1 MVTFVGGVERDSSTS
16 KHCCN
21 YLSWPVGARLRR
33 LCAHDRDRSGCCCS
47 PFNPLA
53 FSGLTATVTQTFA
66 GPPKWGY
73 TVKGGG
79 APPAGPAVF
88 DTVTIDF
95 DVPCDPPKSGGTP
108 KITPTTGPSQ
118 HYVLSYPFIHSIAA
132 ITVTCDAFP
141 NRLSHLR
148 YPGCHR
154 FSRHVPGLGRNR
166 RGTGALTPLSF
177 GHDLPLG

>member
-1 MVTFVGGVERDSSTS
+1 MTARPQSIVVIICLGLLVLALGGCAPTTATV
-16 KHCCN
+16 
-21 YLSWPVGARLRR
+21 PVVAVP
-33 LCAHDRDRSGCCCS
+33 

-141 NRLSHLR
+141 TGSATFGILDVTGSHVMSRALGATVAG
-148 YPGCHR
+148 PGP
-154 FSRHVPGLGRNR
+154 SP
-166 RGTGALTPLSF
+166 P
-177 GHDLPLG
+177 